1 MSDLSYGQKAL
12 YFMQRL
18 DPASTSYNIGMAFKF
33 FHKFDEVIFRAA
45 VEALMS
51 NHEILKTIFK
61 NENGKIYQYI
71 NEKAVYELH
80 IIEVQSWDETTVTKK
95 VNEDF
100 HTSYHLLNDPLLR
113 IYLYKHES
121 YDLVN
126 FVVHHIIADFNSVEI
141 MLNDF
146 IKSYSLLEHKL
157 KPEFVGDG
165 PTYEAF
171 VKEEDAFVH
180 SEKFGLKI
188 NEWKKILS
196 DLDEG
201 LDFNLDSKESVSGEA
216 AGDKVEFRISEE
228 EKNRISRLCENL
240 SISPFVFFLTV
251 YKLFIFQMYGKRD
264 VVVGVPVSLRRSIKY
279 RRVVGNFVNLLPVR
293 MKTND
298 RSFAEDAKYVSTVF
312 VQAMLNK
319 KVPYSLLVQ
328 SINPGRDRKYPI
340 FQTTFNYLSKKIFD
354 SELIMDQ
361 SISERQSIFG
371 YEIEAFPVKQQL
383 DQMDLSLEFI
393 EHNQGFTGLFKYNKN
408 IFNKEL
414 VTDYTRRYKDLL
426 LRILDDTDS
435 NVENLRY
442 FDAQERDELIYATGQ
457 NYKEFPAYDSVMD
470 IIDRV
475 ADGNPQGIALRD
487 ESSCYTYHQ
496 LKGNVNRFAAFLKDF
511 GIKKGDPVIVCME
524 RRTEVVIAFLAIMKA
539 GGIYVPVDISFPE
552 NRIKYILENTSA
564 SGVVSTRNLVKK
576 ETFLEHA
583 ICIDTV
589 LASDFPF
596 DPEYSKVKINPE
608 DSAYIIF
615 TSGSTGEPKGVEIQ
629 HKALVNF
636 LQSMELVL
644 GLKDKK
650 EVNIGGVTSISF
662 DISILEFL
670 LPLITGGQSTLLMK
684 KTVTDAELFDK
695 SIRTFGINI
704 FQATA
709 TTWKMI
715 LSLGWKGDKAMDVLI
730 GGEMVSKDLAQKLL
744 SGFQTVWNVYGP
756 TEATIWATA
765 KCLSA
770 KDKVV
775 SIGLP
780 LHNMEAYIL
789 DEKYQIVQKKVIG
802 KLYLAGAG
810 LAKGYYKREEL
821 TNSRFFETQFYGEKK
836 RLYDTGDLAKY
847 LDNGEIEVIGRTDD
861 QVKLGGYR
869 IELGE
874 IEGVLN
880 RFEGIQ
886 SISVLIRDQRLAA
899 YMVVNYEI
907 QDNSFLKELKKYCKK
922 ELTPYMIPSEFI
934 LVDKIPLTPNQ
945 KTDRKALAGMKGRHL
960 TDFPREETA
969 PKGLYEEMFCI
980 WKTVLGDFE
989 FGLDD
994 NFFDI
999 GGTSLLALTL
1009 QQKIS
1014 SQMEAE
1020 VSVLDV
1026 FTYPTI
1032 HMLNDFLNHK
1042 IKRASFPDNQKEL
1055 QKGRNRLTNR
1065 RKSRGYEI

>member
-1 MSDLSYGQKAL
+1 MSDLSYAQKAL
-12 YFMQRL
+12 YFMQQL

-33 FHKFDEVIFRAA
+33 FNKFEEGIFRAA
-45 VEALMS
+45 VEALML
-51 NHEILKTIFK
+51 NHEILKTVFK
-61 NENGKIYQYI
+61 NENGRIHQYI
-71 NEKAVYELH
+71 NEKAVYDLR
-80 IIEVQSWDETTVTKK
+80 IIDVQGWDETMVAKK

-100 HTSYHLLNDPLLR
+100 HTSYNLLADPILR
-113 IYLYKHES
+113 IYLYKHTS

-141 MLNDF
+141 LLNDF
-146 IKSYSLLEHKL
+146 IKSYCILEHKL
-157 KPEFVGDG
+157 KLESAGNSL
-165 PTYEAF
+165 TYEVF

-180 SEKFGLKI
+180 SVKFSPKM

-196 DLDEG
+196 GLDEG
-201 LDFNLDSKESVSGEA
+201 LDFNLDAEESASGA
-216 AGDKVEFRISEE
+216 ATGDKVEFRISEE

-240 SISPFVFFLTV
+240 CISPFVFFLTI
-251 YKLFIFQMYGKRD
+251 YKLFLFQVYGKRD
-264 VVVGVPVSLRRSIKY
+264 VVVGVPVSLRRGIKF

-293 MKTND
+293 MKTD
-298 RSFAEDAKYVSTVF
+298 DKSFAEDAKYVSTVF

-328 SINPGRDRKYPI
+328 SINPDRDRKYPI

-361 SISERQSIFG
+361 SINEKQLIFG
-371 YEIEAFPVKQQL
+371 YEIEAFPVEQQL
-383 DQMDLSLEFI
+383 DQMDLALEFV

-408 IFNKEL
+408 IFNKDL
-414 VTDYTRRYKDLL
+414 VTDYTIRYKDLL

-435 NVENLRY
+435 SVENLRY
-442 FDAQERDELIYATGQ
+442 FDEQERDELIYTTGQ
-457 NYKEFPAYDSVMD
+457 NFKEFPAYGNVMD
-470 IIDRV
+470 IIDCV
-475 ADGNPQGIALRD
+475 ADGNPEGIALRD
-487 ESSCYTYHQ
+487 ESSCYNYRQ
-496 LKGNVNRFAAFLKDF
+496 FKCNVNRFAAHLKDF
-511 GIKKGDPVIVCME
+511 GIKKGDPVIVYME
-524 RRTEVVIAFLAIMKA
+524 RRTEVVIALLAIMKA
-539 GGIYVPVDISFPE
+539 GGIYVPVDTSFPG
-552 NRIKYILENTSA
+552 NRIKYIIENTSA
-564 SGVVSTRNLVKK
+564 SGIVTTQNLLKK

-589 LASDFPF
+589 LASDPLS
-596 DPEYSKVKINPE
+596 DPEDSNVKINPE

-636 LQSMELVL
+636 LQSMETVL

-684 KTVTDAELFDK
+684 KVVTDAEWFDK
-695 SIRTFGINI
+695 CVRKFGINM

-715 LSLGWKGDKAMDVLI
+715 LSLGWKGDKTMDVLV

-765 KCLSA
+765 KSLSA
-770 KDKVV
+770 NDKVV

-789 DEKYQIVQKKVIG
+789 DEKYQIVQKNVIG
-802 KLYLAGAG
+802 KLYLAGVG

-821 TNSRFFETQFYGEKK
+821 THSRFFETQFYGVKK

-861 QVKLGGYR
+861 QVKLSGYR

-874 IEGVLN
+874 IEGILN

-886 SISVLIRDQRLAA
+886 SSSVLIKDQRLVA
-899 YMVVNYEI
+899 YMVINYER
-907 QDNSFLKELKKYCKK
+907 QNNLLKELKEYCKK

-934 LVDKIPLTPNQ
+934 MVDMIPLTPNQ
-945 KTDRKALAGMKGRHL
+945 KTDRKALAGMKGRRL
-960 TDFPREETA
+960 TDLPKKETA
-969 PKGLYEEMFCI
+969 SKGLYKEMFCI
-980 WKTVLGDFE
+980 WKAVLGDFE

-1014 SQMEAE
+1014 SQMDAE
-1020 VSVLDV
+1020 IAVLDV

-1032 HMLNDFLNHK
+1032 RMLNDFLSHK
-1042 IKRASFPDNQKEL
+1042 IKRASYPDNQKEL

-1065 RKSRGYEI
+1065 RKSRNYGI